1 MTATMAPPESPAT
14 ATATPLAAAKAAAAA
29 AATSTSTTA
38 ADTPSA
44 APPGAGHLHLSH
56 APRAHF
62 STQRAAYPLKLLTPN
77 SLPSQPQNVRLAYS
91 LAYGGG
97 LVAGDLVQLDVKVDD
112 GCGLVL
118 LTQGSTK
125 VFKHRPGMRPKSHQ
139 ISRIVS
145 AGDGPAPTTRQRL
158 HIALEPGAFLLLM
171 PDSLSPFRASSYAQA
186 QRVTLPADGSAS
198 ALVLDWVNSGR
209 GARAPA
215 PMHSGPPGG
224 VRDLQ
229 KKAAAAAANGAAA
242 EGAEAPAGVPDDE
255 VWAMAYYS
263 STNEIV
269 VGDEVIARERMVLD
283 NRAHDTGDVGSGLSP
298 AAVRLAPYHVYA
310 TVLLEGPHFAQLRAH
325 MDKVVDGT
333 SQFQLPR
340 PPGLLW
346 SYSSLSDT
354 GGIIRVAGLEVE
366 DVRDWLRAALTAGG
380 VNELVGQGLWPR
392 CI

>member
-1 MTATMAPPESPAT
+1 MTATMVTPESPAPAP
-14 ATATPLAAAKAAAAA
+14 ATATPLAATKAKAAAAA
-29 AATSTSTTA
+29 AAAAYTA
-38 ADTPSA
+38 ADTPTA
-44 APPGAGHLHLSH
+44 APPGAGELHLSH
-56 APRAHF
+56 AARAHF

-77 SLPSQPQNVRLAYS
+77 ALPSQPQNVRIAYS

-97 LVAGDLVQLDVKVDD
+97 LVAGDLVQLSVKVDT

-139 ISRIVS
+139 ISRLAV
-145 AGDGPAPTTRQRL
+145 AEDGPAPTTRQRM
-158 HIALEPGAFLLLM
+158 HVTLEPGAFLLLM
-171 PDSLSPFRASSYAQA
+171 PESLSPFRASSYAQA
-186 QRVTLPADGSAS
+186 QRVTLPPDGSAS

-209 GARAPA
+209 GSRLPGT
-215 PMHSGPPGG
+215 MHSGPPGG

-229 KKAAAAAANGAAA
+229 KKAAAAANGAEEEPQAA
-242 EGAEAPAGVPDDE
+242 GSPDDE
-255 VWAMAYYS
+255 VWAMAYYA

-269 VGDEVIARERMVLD
+269 VGSEVIARERMVLD
-283 NRAHDTGDVGSGLSP
+283 NRAHDTTDVGAGLSP
-298 AAVRLAPYHVYA
+298 AALRLAPYHVYA
-310 TVLLEGPHFAQLRAH
+310 TVLVEGPHFAQLRAH